1 MKKPFLFGLFA
12 KPDAAATPSAD
23 IGAEVPFGNS
33 TYSAFLA
40 RLSLGNPLTMLGELT
55 DGLAHLESP
64 ELVGDLRARLL
75 LCLDDR
81 GCDCVMAIERGL
93 FPHVAAETPSEPRR
107 LALLKYFERF
117 SAAAITTLAAVPL
130 AGAPLGSSL
139 SDAPS
144 FDNARILP
152 LINRA
157 LLALYGRQKM
167 LAMGHREI
175 PASFWS
181 ETLRLY
187 RLAVAQGLAST
198 PCMPYSKLPLTCSAS
213 QLTALLMAFNSAPRD
228 DLRPNELQ
236 ALDRLLRGWFDANL
250 LDITDTPG
258 TDKTVFFF
266 GAGMRGPFR
275 ALPAM
280 HQPGDGVLYVSLD
293 EAHARTADLA
303 ARVREARS
311 LPPGLGTV
319 GCTIDAWI
327 HLLEALAAHWSPAP
341 MARQNERRAHVGE
354 MLVAQGFAAAR
365 RLIALSAQA
374 RALTHSDLP
383 EYDTEAPAGAEP
395 NLAPGFFSAIRFDI
409 VPSLGHRAPPI
420 NGPASVPGQQR
431 GDTLRAL
438 QQLEQKEKMP
448 GVVKWQFLDHS
459 ATGFAVLV
467 TGTAD
472 WAQPG
477 RVLTY
482 RREHDSV
489 WRLATIRRRTRNAGG
504 NLVIGLEK
512 LPAAPQAARIK
523 PLPPE
528 GADDWTLLPIER
540 GDSAPAIF
548 FGSRP
553 PLLLIE
559 RARFR
564 EGQRHLLAVGRERH
578 LITLR
583 VRKERDPDFVVARVE
598 FMSAPVGGAEAV
610 DQISTGEIISASEPP
625 FQPPSSLN

>member
-1 MKKPFLFGLFA
+1 MKKPFLFGLFS
-12 KPDAAATPSAD
+12 KPVAAATPSAD
-23 IGAEVPFGNS
+23 IGADVPFGS
-33 TYSAFLA
+33 TTYEAFLA
-40 RLSLGNPLTMLGELT
+40 RLTLGNPLAMLGELT
-55 DGLAHLESP
+55 EGFAHLESP

-93 FPHVAAETPSEPRR
+93 FAHVAAETPSEPRR

-117 SAAAITTLAAVPL
+117 GAAALATLAAVPL
-130 AGAPLGSSL
+130 PGAPLGSSL
-139 SDAPS
+139 SASPAVDS
-144 FDNARILP
+144 ARILP

-181 ETLRLY
+181 EVLRLY
-187 RLAVAQGLAST
+187 RLAAAQGIADT

-213 QLTALLMAFNSAPRD
+213 QLTALLMAFNCAPRE
-228 DLRPNELQ
+228 DLRPNEMQ
-236 ALDRLLRGWFDANL
+236 ALDRLLRGWFDAHL
-250 LDITDTPG
+250 LEVTTTPG

-280 HQPGDGVLYVSLD
+280 QQPGDGVLYVSLD
-293 EAHARTADLA
+293 EAHARVADLA
-303 ARVREARS
+303 ERVREARA
-311 LPPGLGTV
+311 LPPGLGTI
-319 GCTIDAWI
+319 GCPIDAWI

-341 MARQNERRAHVGE
+341 VARQSERRAHVGE
-354 MLVAQGFAAAR
+354 MLVAQGFATAM
-365 RLIALSAQA
+365 RLIVLSAQA
-374 RALTHSDLP
+374 RALTQTELT
-383 EYDTEAPAGAEP
+383 EYDTEGPATEIPG
-395 NLAPGFFSAIRFDI
+395 LAPGFFSAIRFDI
-409 VPSLGHRAPPI
+409 VPSLGRPAPPI
-420 NGPASVPGQQR
+420 NGPASVPGSQR

-438 QQLEQKEKMP
+438 QQLELKEKLP
-448 GVVKWQFLDHS
+448 GIVKWQFLDHS
-459 ATGFAVLV
+459 ATGFAVLI
-467 TGTAD
+467 TGAAD
-472 WAQPG
+472 WAHPG

-482 RREHDSV
+482 RREHDPV
-489 WRLATIRRRTRNAGG
+489 WRMATIRRRTRNASG

-512 LPAAPQAARIK
+512 LPAAPQIARIK
-523 PLPPE
+523 PFD
-528 GADDWTLLPIER
+528 GWGDWTALPIER
-540 GDSAPAIF
+540 NDSAPAIF

-553 PLLLIE
+553 PVVLIE

-564 EGQRHLLAVGRERH
+564 EGQRYVLVVGSERH

-598 FMSAPVGGAEAV
+598 FMSAPVGSV
-610 DQISTGEIISASEPP
+610 LPIDQITTSEIFTMPDQP
-625 FQPPSSLN
+625 YLPPSSVN